1 MSYIFKIIEL
11 VQQNVK
17 INCAEIV
24 VCRNGRFVDQKLI
37 GRQLKSIQL
46 TANSGRS
53 GNISLI
59 WWIAFSRLSSG
70 IGWRWT
76 RQGTGWAL
84 ASQRV
89 PAAKFKSRTMFVY
102 LCSYHRHTH
111 DEQNFDY
118 FHCKRH
124 AVGRCLPAVSVVTL
138 TSCADHAIDHQTRH
152 QSIELFLQ
160 CKGR

>member
-1 MSYIFKIIEL
+1 MSSIFKIIEL

-59 WWIAFSRLSSG
+59 W
-70 IGWRWT
+70 
-76 RQGTGWAL
+76 
-84 ASQRV
+84 
-89 PAAKFKSRTMFVY
+89 
-102 LCSYHRHTH
+102 
-111 DEQNFDY
+111 
-118 FHCKRH
+118 
-124 AVGRCLPAVSVVTL
+124 
-138 TSCADHAIDHQTRH
+138 
-152 QSIELFLQ
+152 
-160 CKGR
+160 